1 MVNRISNAWKEG
13 SMLNPNLEIDVN
25 QNEAMLRQEREEEMI
40 IIAKRMVKDVVDA
53 NAKMSH
59 DEKGEKE
66 DADTTSEDGDTTG
79 ETAVNNSAEVHDGDS
94 EKKKGEAISRGSEY
108 YNQDKRYGLTLTV
121 PSKTRLQPTLIY
133 SYAET
138 TNMRVESQAQEKPPA
153 THRQYA
159 HYALST
165 REH

>member
-1 MVNRISNAWKEG
+1 MHPTEMVNRISNAWKEG

-94 EKKKGEAISRGSEY
+94 EKKKGEAISRGSIFTAFTKVIM
-108 YNQDKRYGLTLTV
+108 NTSITSTV
-121 PSKTRLQPTLIY
+121 SN
-133 SYAET
+133 AEDIVSV
-138 TNMRVESQAQEKPPA
+138 MLKMD
-153 THRQYA
+153 
-159 HYALST
+159 
-165 REH
+165 